1 MAIDAEPKG
10 TNGEG
15 EPKAA
20 RVLLGVC
27 RSAAVAGVLLVL
39 LLTFR
44 GVSACFSGEIDL
56 ASGLRRQVHSL
67 NPANFPMQLLRWDG
81 THPLLSAPVAFACL
95 SQSPLRADELARCL
109 PFPSSPT
116 IPALI

>member
-1 MAIDAEPKG
+1 MVAIDAEPKG

-20 RVLLGVC
+20 SVLLGVC

-56 ASGLRRQVHSL
+56 ASGSRRQIHSL
-67 NPANFPMQLLRWDG
+67 NPANFPLRLLRWKEL
-81 THPLLSAPVAFACL
+81 TLCSPRQSFLPAFLNLLFKSTNSLVVFLFPLLR
-95 SQSPLRADELARCL
+95 Q
-109 PFPSSPT
+109 FPH
-116 IPALI
+116 

>member
-1 MAIDAEPKG
+1 MVAIDAEPKG

-27 RSAAVAGVLLVL
+27 RSAAVAVAGVLLVL

-56 ASGLRRQVHSL
+56 ASGLRRQIHSL
-67 NPANFPMQLLRWDG
+67 NPANFPLWCLQLLR
-81 THPLLSAPVAFACL
+81 
-95 SQSPLRADELARCL
+95 
-109 PFPSSPT
+109 
-116 IPALI
+116 

>member
-1 MAIDAEPKG
+1 MVAIDAEPKG

-20 RVLLGVC
+20 SVLLGVC

-56 ASGLRRQVHSL
+56 ESGLRRQIHSL
-67 NPANFPMQLLRWDG
+67 FSQLSIAIAVSRKELTLCSARQSFLPAFLNLLFKPTNTLVVFLFPLLR
-81 THPLLSAPVAFACL
+81 
-95 SQSPLRADELARCL
+95 Q
-109 PFPSSPT
+109 FPH
-116 IPALI
+116 